1 LGWCCILLNKT
12 MNDARTFS
20 TQDADLHSLETHLS
34 RTLKRIPPP
43 SGMVERLRSRIQMP
57 TRSEITL
64 KLSDWRRL
72 FFVFGGVISGML
84 ILVTIARMFYYFAA
98 RSRTSL

>member
-1 LGWCCILLNKT
+1 
-12 MNDARTFS
+12 MNAKQTS
-20 TQDADLHSLETHLS
+20 TSNDSELQSLETHLS